1 MRRTLRLTLVSLFLL
16 ALFQPSSTSFAE
28 PSAAWQ
34 PGFYAGWINMQAR
47 IDTDAKWARMDGFV
61 IEKFLGRGQLML
73 KIDDQG
79 LGGASLVLPV
89 RIEILGY
96 GKITHSQGSCTF
108 SSSAIGLTNY
118 VRLRHENL
126 EMGQVFQTPLALAP
140 GIRFSRTNASSFGE
154 LQGCE
159 QAGAGNLKGM
169 QMAMKVTTAEMRE
182 MVFKVQSMDDQSA
195 SGTCEIPGWEKT
207 TPIPNGSGQGVRSM
221 SGCTWRVFRT
231 PASNQ
236 NAEWEK

>member
-1 MRRTLRLTLVSLFLL
+1 MRRILQLMLMIIFLSFLL
-16 ALFQPSSTSFAE
+16 QPSSTSYANT
-28 PSAAWQ
+28 PSTWQ
-34 PGFYAGWINMQAR
+34 PGFYSGWIKMQAR
-47 IDTDAKWARMDGFV
+47 IDTDAKWPGLDGFV
-61 IEKFLGRGQLML
+61 IEKFFGRGQLMV

-96 GKITHSQGSCTF
+96 GLITNPQGSCTF

-126 EMGQVFQTPLALAP
+126 NMGQVFKTPLALAP
-140 GIRFSRTNASSFGE
+140 GIRFSKTNASSFGE

-169 QMAMKVTTAEMRE
+169 QMAMRATTAEMQE
-182 MVFKVQSMDDQSA
+182 MVFTVKSMDDQSI
-195 SGTCEIPGWEKT
+195 SGTCHIPGWEKI
-207 TPIPNGSGQGVRSM
+207 TPIPNGSGQGVRSLP
-221 SGCTWRVFRT
+221 SCTWRVFRMTT
-231 PASNQ
+231 PNQ
-236 NAEWEK
+236 NAEWKK